1 MAGTARAR
9 QARAR
14 DAAEKGLLL
23 SRVRVAARGCAEQGG
38 ATRVGLRNRV
48 RARKPPQSHS
58 EKLLKNFGAWYFKLT
73 YEVFSLHY
81 KRNLCT

>member
-23 SRVRVAARGCAEQGG
+23 SRVRVAARGCAGQGG
-38 ATRVGLRNRV
+38 ATRGYSDRV
-48 RARKPPQSHS
+48 LVCVIGCERESRHS
-58 EKLLKNFGAWYFKLT
+58 RTQKSF
-73 YEVFSLHY
+73 
-81 KRNLCT
+81 